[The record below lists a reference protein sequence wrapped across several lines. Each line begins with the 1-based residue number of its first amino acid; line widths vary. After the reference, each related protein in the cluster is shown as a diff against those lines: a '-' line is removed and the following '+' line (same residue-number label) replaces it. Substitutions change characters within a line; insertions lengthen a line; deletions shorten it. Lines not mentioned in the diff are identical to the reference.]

1 MEIPETH
8 REQLEIWRNDPMT
21 IWYLNQI
28 DGIRQTY
35 REYMGDGGTIDID
48 NIQYTAQ
55 ETAKHFGYI
64 NALDFCTTFEYE
76 GGEDES

>member
-1 MEIPETH
+1 
-8 REQLEIWRNDPMT
+8 
-21 IWYLNQI
+21 
-28 DGIRQTY
+28 
-35 REYMGDGGTIDID
+35 MGDGGTIDID

-64 NALDFCTTFEYE
+64 NALDYCTTFEFE